1 MSIGDAPMVKMSDV
15 ADKANVSKAT
25 VSRVLRNPETVKK
38 ATRDKVLAI
47 IEQLNYQ
54 PNILARHFR
63 RSETNTILVVIPNIM
78 NTVFSHILG
87 GIEHEAGM
95 HGYRVILANTNR
107 QVEKEYEYLDHLRQR
122 QADGMILLSARMDKG
137 VLSEVMKQYPVVL
150 TADYLEGIPIPTVT
164 IDNVS
169 SGRTATE
176 HLIKLGHSRIAHI
189 TGPLHLLVSQDRL
202 KGYRQALLQNDL
214 DVDNI
219 LIQEGDFSHESGY
232 NQMTKLLAL
241 EHPPTAVFSANDEMA
256 TGIIKA
262 AKDHGLS
269 VPEDLAVVGFDNVK
283 LSAIYDP
290 GITTIAQPMFE
301 MGSKAMELLL
311 EQINGDETSKKQ
323 YVLQNEL
330 VIRESCGAN
339 QKKLG

>member
-1 MSIGDAPMVKMSDV
+1 MVKMNDV
-15 ADKANVSKAT
+15 AEKANVSKAT

-38 ATRDKVLAI
+38 DTREKVLAI

-63 RSETNTILVVIPNIM
+63 RSETNTILVVVPNIM

-87 GIEHEAGM
+87 GIEHAAGEK
-95 HGYRVILANTNR
+95 GYRVLLANTNK
-107 QVEKEYEYLDHLRQR
+107 QVEKEYEYLDHLKQR
-122 QADGMILLSARMDKG
+122 QVDGMILLSARMDKG
-137 VLSEVMKQYPVVL
+137 VLGEVMRQYPVVL
-150 TADYLEGIPIPTVT
+150 TADYLEGIAIPTVS

-169 SGRTATE
+169 SARTATE
-176 HLIKLGHSRIAHI
+176 HIIKLGHSRVAHI
-189 TGPLHLLVSQDRL
+189 TGPLHLLLSQDRL

-214 DVDNI
+214 AVDNI
-219 LIQEGDFSHESGY
+219 LIQEGDFSYESGY

-256 TGIIKA
+256 TGVIKA
-262 AKDHGLS
+262 AKDYGLS
-269 VPEDLAVVGFDNVK
+269 VPEDLAVVGFDNIK

-301 MGSKAMELLL
+301 MGKKSMELLL
-311 EQINGDETSKKQ
+311 EQINGVEMTKRQ
-323 YVLQNEL
+323 YVLENEL
-330 VIRESCGAN
+330 IIRESCGA
-339 QKKLG
+339 KLLKNN

>member
-1 MSIGDAPMVKMSDV
+1 MVKMNDV
-15 ADKANVSKAT
+15 AEKANVSKAT

-38 ATRDKVLAI
+38 DTREKVLAI
-47 IEQLNYQ
+47 IEQMNYQ

-63 RSETNTILVVIPNIM
+63 RSETNTILVVVPNIM

-87 GIEHEAGM
+87 GIEHAACEK
-95 HGYRVILANTNR
+95 GYRVLLANTNK
-107 QVEKEYEYLDHLRQR
+107 QVEKEYEYLDHLKQR
-122 QADGMILLSARMDKG
+122 QVDGMILLSARMDKD
-137 VLSEVMKQYPVVL
+137 VLDEVMRQYPVVL
-150 TADYLEGIPIPTVT
+150 TADYLEGIAIPTVS

-169 SGRTATE
+169 SARTATE
-176 HLIKLGHSRIAHI
+176 HLIKLGHSRVAHI
-189 TGPLHLLVSQDRL
+189 TGPLHLLLSQDRL

-219 LIQEGDFSHESGY
+219 LIQEGDFSYESGY

-256 TGIIKA
+256 TGVIKA
-262 AKDHGLS
+262 AKDYGLS
-269 VPEDLAVVGFDNVK
+269 VPEDLAVVGFDNIK

-301 MGSKAMELLL
+301 MGKKAMELLL
-311 EQINGDETSKKQ
+311 EQINGVEMTKRQ
-323 YVLQNEL
+323 YVLENEL
-330 VIRESCGAN
+330 IIRDSCGA
-339 QKKLG
+339 KLLKDN

>member
-1 MSIGDAPMVKMSDV
+1 MVKMNDV
-15 ADKANVSKAT
+15 AERANVSKAT

-63 RSETNTILVVIPNIM
+63 RSETNTILVVVPNIM

-87 GIEHEAGM
+87 GIEYAAGEN
-95 HGYRVILANTNR
+95 GYRVLLANTNQ
-107 QVEKEYEYLDHLRQR
+107 QVEKEYEYLDHLKQR
-122 QADGMILLSARMDKG
+122 QVDGMILLSARMDKG
-137 VLSEVMKQYPVVL
+137 IIAEVMKQYPVVL
-150 TADYLEGIPIPTVT
+150 TADYLEGIAIPTVS

-169 SGRTATE
+169 SARTATE
-176 HLIKLGHSRIAHI
+176 HLIKLGHSRVAHI
-189 TGPLHLLVSQDRL
+189 TGPLHLQVSQDRL
-202 KGYRQALLQNDL
+202 KGYRQALLQTNL

-256 TGIIKA
+256 TGVIKA
-262 AKDHGLS
+262 AKDYGLS
-269 VPEDLAVVGFDNVK
+269 VPEDLAVVGFDNIK

-301 MGSKAMELLL
+301 MGKKAMELLL
-311 EQINGDETSKKQ
+311 HQITGVEMTKRQ
-323 YVLQNEL
+323 YVLENEL
-330 VIRESCGAN
+330 IIRDSCGA
-339 QKKLG
+339 KLLNDD